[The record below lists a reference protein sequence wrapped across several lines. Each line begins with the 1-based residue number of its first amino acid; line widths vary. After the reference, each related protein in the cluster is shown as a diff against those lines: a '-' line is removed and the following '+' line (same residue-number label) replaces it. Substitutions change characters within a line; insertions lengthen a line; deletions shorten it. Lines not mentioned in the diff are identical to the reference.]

1 MHKLVLLRHGESQWN
16 LENRFTGWT
25 DIDLTKKG
33 VSGRKA
39 EQSLEKAGITV
50 NKNMVPFDKK
60 SPMITSGIRIG
71 TPALTTR
78 GMSSDEMEIVGKL
91 ILRTVTNIGD
101 QAVANE
107 VRDGVAKLASRFPV
121 PGISTEGAWPLK

>member
-1 MHKLVLLRHGESQWN
+1 MELTGRNAEEALGTVGIYV
-16 LENRFTGWT
+16 NRNTIPN
-25 DIDLTKKG
+25 DTKSAR
-33 VSGRKA
+33 V
-39 EQSLEKAGITV
+39 
-50 NKNMVPFDKK
+50 
-60 SPMITSGIRIG
+60 TSGLRIG

-78 GMSSDEMEIVGKL
+78 GMGSDEMETVGKL